1 MSDNGG
7 ASARAGAQ
15 IPVDDPRRSLT
26 VAQPDSQKA
35 PHVGVVGDTYTIL
48 LTGDDT
54 NGRFCLIDMHVPPG
68 GGPPPHR
75 HDFEETF
82 VILEGELEATFRG
95 KKSVVRA
102 GDTLNI
108 PSTAPHQFHNVSTKP
123 VRMFCICS
131 PAGQEEFFKEL
142 GKPVATRTTPPPK
155 LDAAQEAAFIK
166 KAIELA
172 PKYRTEL
179 LKE

>member
-1 MSDNGG
+1 MCVTAKGKNMSDNGG

-15 IPVDDPRRSLT
+15 IPVDDPRRALT

-82 VILEGELEATFRG
+82 VILEGELDEFSWQQVDSMRRRYGKYSGECATPVSQQLSERCAHAVSLFTRG
-95 KKSVVRA
+95 TREIFPGSWSPGSDA
-102 GDTLNI
+102 DN
-108 PSTAPHQFHNVSTKP
+108 PSAET
-123 VRMFCICS
+123 
-131 PAGQEEFFKEL
+131 G
-142 GKPVATRTTPPPK
+142 
-155 LDAAQEAAFIK
+155 
-166 KAIELA
+166 
-172 PKYRTEL
+172 
-179 LKE
+179 